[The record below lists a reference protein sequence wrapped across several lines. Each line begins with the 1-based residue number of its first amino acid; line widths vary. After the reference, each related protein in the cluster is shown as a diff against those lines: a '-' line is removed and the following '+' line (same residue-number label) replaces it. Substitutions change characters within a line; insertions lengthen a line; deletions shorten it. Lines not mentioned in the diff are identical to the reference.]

1 MVAEL
6 KGIVARLREAWPQV
20 RITVRGDSGFC
31 NDELMVW
38 CEKEGV
44 DYVLGLAKN
53 DRLKKRIVR
62 EMEAARQLRQA
73 SGKSVRQ
80 FKELR
85 FRTRKSWS
93 CERRV
98 VAKVEYLL
106 RGENP
111 RFIVTS
117 VPVTRWEGRRLY
129 EQVYCARSDMENRI
143 KGAPG

>member
-1 MVAEL
+1 M
-6 KGIVARLREAWPQV
+6 

-73 SGKSVRQ
+73 SGKAVRQ

-85 FRTRKSWS
+85 YRTRKS
-93 CERRV
+93 
-98 VAKVEYLL
+98 
-106 RGENP
+106 
-111 RFIVTS
+111 
-117 VPVTRWEGRRLY
+117 
-129 EQVYCARSDMENRI
+129 
-143 KGAPG
+143 